1 MLVVHPG
8 TMNIKLYN
16 LKNCDQTLYT
26 DYNVTISYLI
36 PDPLLSFA
44 NPVTTGTVDI
54 SVTDRN
60 YAKGEE
66 ADSEAEKREDIDY
79 TLELWSENSRTVRT
93 INSTLT
99 GEKDVVTMDVSNL
112 PNGIYFLTMKVNN
125 EILTTEKMIIL
136 H

>member
-1 MLVVHPG
+1 MKTKIITLV
-8 TMNIKLYN
+8 
-16 LKNCDQTLYT
+16 
-26 DYNVTISYLI
+26 
-36 PDPLLSFA
+36 LSALFLMPCA
-44 NPVTTGTVDI
+44 L
-54 SVTDRN
+54 
-60 YAKGEE
+60 
-66 ADSEAEKREDIDY
+66 REDIDY

-93 INSTLT
+93 VNSTLT

>member
-1 MLVVHPG
+1 MPENKQKPL
-8 TMNIKLYN
+8 NIKLYN
-16 LKNCDQTLYT
+16 LENCDPTLYT
-26 DYNVTISYLI
+26 DYNITISYLI

-44 NPVTTGTVDI
+44 NPVTTGTVEI
-54 SVTDRN
+54 NVTDRN
-60 YAKGEE
+60 YAQRDGDAEV
-66 ADSEAEKREDIDY
+66 EKREDIDY

-93 INSTLT
+93 VNGTLK

-125 EILTTEKMIIL
+125 EILTTEKMIII